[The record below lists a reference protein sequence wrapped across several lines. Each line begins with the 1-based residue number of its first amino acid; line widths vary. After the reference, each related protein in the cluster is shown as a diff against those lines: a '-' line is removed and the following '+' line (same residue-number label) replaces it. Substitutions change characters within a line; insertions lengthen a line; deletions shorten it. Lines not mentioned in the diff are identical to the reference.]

1 MGQRRENDGVLSRA
15 FGKERIGELVECKW
29 IQGLCLIM
37 DLEIR
42 KYYTIFQV
50 YHFDTDD
57 KYWVDEEDL
66 EKV

>member
-1 MGQRRENDGVLSRA
+1 
-15 FGKERIGELVECKW
+15 
-29 IQGLCLIM
+29 M